1 MSDVPLTVVLKV
13 PSVPQ
18 KVGVVVPVEIEVRNI
33 SSDSFWMVGVLDG
46 SEQGYRFPQ
55 YRASIISEQPVVLPE
70 MEACGNLAPLRLQ
83 DFTHLDPNQS
93 FDPTV
98 SHHGAAYLRLF
109 TFANFVA
116 SSPGS
121 YEFRLK
127 LSTLSG
133 QEESWLGM
141 RGYPGE
147 SDVLARLKD
156 VPRVEVES
164 NVASIVVVN

>member
-1 MSDVPLTVVLKV
+1 MSKAPLSVILTV
-13 PSVPQ
+13 PSDPQ
-18 KVGVVVPVEIEVRNI
+18 KVGVVVPVKIEVRNV
-33 SSDSFWMVGVLDG
+33 SSDPVWMIGVLDG

-55 YRASIISEQPVVLPE
+55 YQPSITSEPPVPPPE
-70 MEACGNLAPLRLQ
+70 MEECGNLAPLRLQ
-83 DFTHLDPNQS
+83 EFTHLDPNES

-98 SHHGAAYLRLF
+98 SDSGAAYLPIY

-116 SSPGS
+116 PAPGS
-121 YEFRLK
+121 YQFRLK
-127 LSTLSG
+127 LSTRSDN
-133 QEESWLGM
+133 EDDWLGM

-164 NVASIVVVN
+164 NVATLVVVP